1 MALWFSQNE
10 GRIKNMMN
18 DLTSLQ
24 IKQIKSNMNILL
36 NEIHLLN
43 LLKMNEG
50 LYKTGEISKEEYV
63 ESLRS
68 FQQYAKDFQETRK
81 EMMDSYVGDLQQL
94 LKDL

>member
-1 MALWFSQNE
+1 MT
-10 GRIKNMMN
+10 N
-18 DLTSLQ
+18 DLIFLQ
-24 IKQIKSNMNILL
+24 FKQIKSGMNVLL
-36 NEIHLLN
+36 NEIHLSN

-50 LYKTGEISKEEYV
+50 LYKTGEISKEKYV

-68 FQQYAKDFQETRK
+68 FQQYAKEFQEEQK